1 VDCIRGGGINF
12 SHSLATAIPRNNL
25 NGQQSTILHFFPP
38 PLHMMYTCVDGMKT
52 QLSL

>member
-1 VDCIRGGGINF
+1 VDCIHGGSINF

-25 NGQQSTILHFFPP
+25 NGQQSTILRFFPL
-38 PLHMMYTCVDGMKT
+38 PLHVMYTCVDGMTT